1 MIQLH
6 KPLTAYAGFNTVPSL
21 EGIGVSALTFD
32 SREAGP
38 GVVFVALPSVSA
50 GELGYIQ
57 AALAAGTQ
65 HVLHDASLKMA
76 SDIRCTA
83 IDMMAVAGAFLAD
96 YYAVPAG
103 QMSVLG
109 VTGTNGKSSTTF
121 YISQLLSALGKPCAV
136 MGTLGYGWP
145 HALREPGMTTL
156 PLPRLHK
163 AIADLYAEGFR
174 AIAMEVSSHGL
185 DQQRLAGVHV
195 RQGVLTNLTR
205 DHLDYHG
212 DMQSYQAAKQRLFE
226 RPEVQDVVVN
236 LDDAF
241 GRSIA
246 AHTPKTCLSYG
257 TSPDASVRYEL
268 LAHLPVGMSAA
279 FSAKGMR
286 CEVQTNL
293 FGEFNL
299 QNIAAAVAVCLAEGY
314 TFTDIMAHVP
324 ALQAVP
330 GRMQAVSAP
339 QKPVVI
345 VDYAHTPD
353 ALEKVLLSLRE
364 HHPRQLHVVVGC
376 GGDRDKG
383 KRPLMGQIAVEY
395 ADTCIFT
402 SDNPRSEN
410 PQAILADMLQSIES
424 RSVQVEVDRATAI
437 TQAIAQAQ
445 AGDIVLIAGKGHED
459 YQEIQGVKLPFSD
472 LETAILLL
480 GVKP

>member
-1 MIQLH
+1 MIPLH

-32 SREAGP
+32 SREAAP
-38 GVVFVALPSVSA
+38 GVLFVALPSVSG
-50 GELGYIQ
+50 GEQAYIA
-57 AALAAGTQ
+57 AALAAGAE
-65 HVLHDASLKMA
+65 HVLHDVTLKMA
-76 SDIRCTA
+76 PDTRCTA

-103 QMSVLG
+103 HMSLLG

-121 YISQLLSALGKPCAV
+121 YISQLLTALGKPCAV

-145 HALREPGMTTL
+145 QALREPGMTTL

-226 RPEVQDVVVN
+226 RPEVQDVVLN

-241 GRSIA
+241 GRSLA
-246 AHTPKTCLSYG
+246 QHTRKTCLGYG
-257 TSPDASVRYEL
+257 TAENALVRYEL
-268 LAHLPVGMSAA
+268 LAHLPTGMSAA
-279 FSAKGMR
+279 FVMQGQR
-286 CEVQTNL
+286 IEVQTRL

-314 TFTDIMAHVP
+314 AFADILAHVP

-330 GRMQAVSAP
+330 GRMQAVSAAD
-339 QKPVVI
+339 KPVVI

-383 KRPLMGQIAVEY
+383 KRPLMGQIAAEY

-410 PQAILADMLQSIES
+410 PLDILADMQRGIES
-424 RSVQVEVDRATAI
+424 RTVHVEVDRATAI
-437 TQAIAQAQ
+437 AQAISSAR

-459 YQEIQGVKLPFSD
+459 YQEVQGVKLPFSD
-472 LETAILLL
+472 LATAISLL